1 MWLRTLH
8 NNVYTALK
16 VKLNKKYGTT
26 YPNMEIA
33 KYYTSDSTP
42 SFPHVQILMLESP
55 EQGQTFDK
63 SSINA
68 SLVTFQISVSSNK
81 DEYTCQT
88 ISDYIADIMTGNYF
102 TMVCQPVPDYDSD
115 NNVFRYVA
123 RYRAMIGVNNTI
135 SFN

>member
-1 MWLRTLH
+1 
-8 NNVYTALK
+8 
-16 VKLNKKYGTT
+16 
-26 YPNMEIA
+26 
-33 KYYTSDSTP
+33 
-42 SFPHVQILMLESP
+42 MLESP